1 MKCDCW
7 DKAYRPVLKLLDEAA
22 GNMYYA
28 TPEFDLHQALLH
40 DIVKSLRTKFTC
52 IDRCW
57 EKDSEEPCICIPD
70 EPNTNCPSCF

>member
-28 TPEFDLHQALLH
+28 NSLALIDVGKRILKNLVSAFQMSRILIARRVFD
-40 DIVKSLRTKFTC
+40 DSN
-52 IDRCW
+52 
-57 EKDSEEPCICIPD
+57 EK
-70 EPNTNCPSCF
+70 